1 MERNV
6 RQLEVIFPVDGD
18 LQKVNISTVYSYVEN
33 FGPIVSCEKSSN
45 GLDMRMIEADGVPM
59 NWFNRYHEI
68 DGYRVRMR
76 REMHI
81 LDLPLFCLK
90 VICKWLLN
98 SIDDLCSVTEVCTT
112 LKDAAIL
119 TFEGEFSKSGAR
131 FALKNRMQADIR
143 LFQCFLHSITRLEI
157 NAEDREH
164 FTYIL
169 ASLKKMS
176 PNNVLKYLNFSN
188 KRNSNGRNHREYVNH
203 FSHLSTAEVE
213 DLFSVFSHL
222 EGISYNTWEFVF
234 PRLPPNLRIL
244 SLNFLYDN
252 EEISGTSHVINA
264 NLQKIVIRST
274 YIYSLAKIAE
284 LLQSSPQIKE
294 ITIYGWE
301 WGSLTVA

>member
-18 LQKVNISTVYSYVEN
+18 LEKVNVSTVYSYVEN
-33 FGPIVSCEKSSN
+33 FGSIVSCEKSRK
-45 GLDMRMIEADGVPM
+45 GLDVRMIEADGVSM
-59 NWFNRYHEI
+59 NWFHHCHEI

-76 REMHI
+76 WEMHI
-81 LDLPLFCLK
+81 LDLPLLCLK

-112 LKDAAIL
+112 LKDAATL
-119 TFEGEFSKSGAR
+119 TFEGEFSKSGIR
-131 FALKNRMQADIR
+131 ITSKKRMQADVR

-176 PNNVLKYLNFSN
+176 PNNVLKSLIFSN
-188 KRNSNGRNHREYVNH
+188 KRISTWRNSREHANH
-203 FSHLSTAEVE
+203 FSHLSKAELE
-213 DLFSVFSHL
+213 DLFSVFSYL
-222 EGISYNTWEFVF
+222 EGLSYNTWEFVL

-244 SLNFLYDN
+244 SLNFLYDD
-252 EEISGTSHVINA
+252 EGLSETDV
-264 NLQKIVIRST
+264 
-274 YIYSLAKIAE
+274 
-284 LLQSSPQIKE
+284 
-294 ITIYGWE
+294 
-301 WGSLTVA
+301 